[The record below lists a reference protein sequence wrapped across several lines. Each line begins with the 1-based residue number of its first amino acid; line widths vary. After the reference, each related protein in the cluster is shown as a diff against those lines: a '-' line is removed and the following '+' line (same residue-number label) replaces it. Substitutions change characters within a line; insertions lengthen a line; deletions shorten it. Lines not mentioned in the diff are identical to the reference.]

1 MQWFDVGA
9 DLLGKG
15 IILLPF
21 VGVIAFARG
30 ALVIVLA
37 MLYLLFAAGML
48 LKKNWAWW
56 LGLIVCAINVL
67 LVINVVIQGE
77 SVSRAVLWLIAP
89 IIIAVY
95 LVSRSGRASHAV
107 NGNEFVDEKQRRKTR
122 RREQRGKSEAGE
134 RIRMR
139 LAASSVFRRLMSC
152 APESSYGKGQ

>member
-1 MQWFDVGA
+1 MKRRRPTLIFIAILALAQAALAVFRALQWFDVGA

-48 LKKNWAWW
+48 LEKNWAWW

-95 LVSRSGRASHAV
+95 LLSRSGRAPA
-107 NGNEFVDEKQRRKTR
+107 TR
-122 RREQRGKSEAGE
+122 HTEMNS
-134 RIRMR
+134 
-139 LAASSVFRRLMSC
+139 
-152 APESSYGKGQ
+152 